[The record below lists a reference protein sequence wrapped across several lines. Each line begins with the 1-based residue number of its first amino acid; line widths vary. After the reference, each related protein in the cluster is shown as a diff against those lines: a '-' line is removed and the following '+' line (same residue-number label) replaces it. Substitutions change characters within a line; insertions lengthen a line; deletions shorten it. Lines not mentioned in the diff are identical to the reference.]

1 MTNNIV
7 ILAGGAS
14 SRMKKSVD
22 QNLSREKIAQANQ
35 LSKGL
40 IELGGKPFLSY
51 LLENILKAGFEN
63 VYIITGENSK
73 IFRQAFENNPDFK
86 ELNIQFATQYI
97 PEGREKPYGTADA
110 LYQCLDQYPN
120 LKEDTFC
127 VCNSDNLYSYK
138 ALKTLKDAPTRQA
151 ILAYDIDKL
160 EYPKERIARF
170 AVMRFDDHY
179 DLTTIVEKPEPSK
192 IDSYTDAH
200 QKIRVSMNIFLF
212 DGKLFFKY
220 LESCPV
226 NPIRDEKELPTA
238 LMNMIGDDIDVL
250 GIPIAEH
257 VPDLTSKNDIA
268 QLEKYFLNNKSSQP
282 LGKNY

>member
-1 MTNNIV
+1 MTENII

-22 QNLSREKIAQANQ
+22 QNLSPEKVAQANQ

-51 LLENILKAGFEN
+51 LLDNILQAGFKN
-63 VYIITGENSK
+63 VYIITGENSQM
-73 IFRQAFENNPDFK
+73 FRRAFENNPEFVD
-86 ELNIQFATQYI
+86 LNIQFATQYI

-110 LYQCLDQYPN
+110 LYQCIEQYPN

-127 VCNSDNLYSYK
+127 VCNSDNLYSLN
-138 ALKTLKDAPTRQA
+138 ALKNLKNANSHQA
-151 ILAYDIDKL
+151 ILAYDIDHLK
-160 EYPKERIARF
+160 YPKERIARF
-170 AVMRFDDHY
+170 AVMKFDDDY
-179 DLTTIVEKPEPSK
+179 NLTTIVEKPEPDK
-192 IDSYTDAH
+192 IVDYTDAH

-212 DGKLFFKY
+212 DGKSFFKY
-220 LESCPV
+220 LESCPAHPV
-226 NPIRDEKELPTA
+226 RDEKELPTA
-238 LMNMIGDDIDVL
+238 LMNMIEDNIKVM

-268 QLEKYFLNNKSSQP
+268 ILENYFSGS
-282 LGKNY
+282 

>member
-1 MTNNIV
+1 MTENII

-22 QNLSREKIAQANQ
+22 QNLSPEKVAQANQ

-51 LLENILKAGFEN
+51 LLDNILQAGFKN
-63 VYIITGENSK
+63 VYIITGENSQM
-73 IFRQAFENNPDFK
+73 FRRAFENNPEFVD
-86 ELNIQFATQYI
+86 LNIQFATQYI

-110 LYQCLDQYPN
+110 LYQCIEQYPN

-127 VCNSDNLYSYK
+127 VCNSDNLYSLN
-138 ALKTLKDAPTRQA
+138 ALKNLKNANSHQA
-151 ILAYDIDKL
+151 ILAYDIDHLK
-160 EYPKERIARF
+160 YPKERIVRF
-170 AVMRFDDHY
+170 AVMKFDDDY
-179 DLTTIVEKPEPSK
+179 NLTTIVEKPEPDK
-192 IDSYTDAH
+192 IVDYTDAH

-212 DGKLFFKY
+212 DGKSFFKY
-220 LESCPV
+220 LESCPAHPV
-226 NPIRDEKELPTA
+226 RDEKELPTA
-238 LMNMIGDDIDVL
+238 LMNMIEDNIKVM

-268 QLEKYFLNNKSSQP
+268 ILENYFSGS
-282 LGKNY
+282 

>member
-1 MTNNIV
+1 
-7 ILAGGAS
+7 
-14 SRMKKSVD
+14 MKKSVD
-22 QNLSREKIAQANQ
+22 QNLSPEKIAQANQ

-40 IELGGKPFLSY
+40 IELRGKPFLSY

-73 IFRQAFENNPDFK
+73 MFRQAFENNPDFK

-268 QLEKYFLNNKSSQP
+268 QLEKYF
-282 LGKNY
+282 GKQ